1 MSPVFAGNIDVAL
14 ITFYAFVLF
23 FVGLVIHLNR
33 ESRRE
38 GFPLEDDMTG
48 RLDSPA
54 LINDAPRPKTFRM
67 PFGRGTR
74 STADYAREPVDLPAT
89 RERFPGSPYRPT
101 GNPLTDGIGPASF
114 ANRQK
119 VPDLDMEGH
128 ARIVPLSSID
138 TLWID
143 GKDAD
148 PRGMVVVGLDGQPGG
163 TVTDIWVDRAER
175 LIRYLEVAIDG
186 VAGQHVLVPMAMS
199 TIERRRNRIVC
210 DALTGAQFAGAPLA
224 PATGTITFYEEERAQ
239 AYFGGGYL
247 YATAAR
253 QEPLI

>member
-1 MSPVFAGNIDVAL
+1 MSPVIAGNIDVAL
-14 ITFYAFVLF
+14 LTFYAFVLF
-23 FVGLVIHLNR
+23 FIGLVIYLNR

-48 RLDSPA
+48 RLDTPG
-54 LINDAPRPKTFRM
+54 LFLDASPKTFRL

-89 RERFPGSPYRPT
+89 RERFPGAPLRPT
-101 GNPLTDGIGPASF
+101 GNPLEDGMGPAAW
-114 ANRQK
+114 ANRRN

-143 GKDAD
+143 GNDPD
-148 PRGMVVVGLDGQPGG
+148 PRGLTMVGLDGATAG
-163 TVTDIWVDRAER
+163 TIADIWVDRAER
-175 LIRYLEVAIDG
+175 VIRYLEVATEG
-186 VAGQHVLVPMAMS
+186 AAGKHVLVPMAMS
-199 TIERRRNRIVC
+199 TIERRRKRVVC
-210 DALTGAQFAGAPLA
+210 DAVNAAQFADAPPV

-247 YATAAR
+247 YASRNR
-253 QEPLI
+253 QEPIL